1 MGKKK
6 ISPITIYRI
15 IMWTCL
21 TIATAFFSFAIV
33 AIVGTQIFKTMRLI
47 FIITFTFIFSV
58 FFIGAVLCSQ
68 KIFDE
73 KRFVNQ
79 LEIENTYTLGEAT
92 QFYNLDAFK
101 IRVNKLSRRRTL
113 GTRAAYVVAFTP
125 TASNISSNRGREK
138 ILTDL
143 NLRLAHFLS
152 NFFVDDNS
160 SIFNRKYNVY
170 AFSRGV
176 FFFCMFTNDETN
188 VQKLMDHISNECFRM
203 VNEDKIKIWVQPFF
217 GIKKMAKDESIV
229 SGIEDALIARDQSE
243 KNYESFTYFKDEFRD
258 KESGASANITK
269 ALENNEFV
277 AFYQP
282 KYSVKEKRY
291 VSSEALA
298 RWKSPE
304 YGLLGPNKF
313 IAEAERAGLLSAID
327 TRIFEVAVK
336 DLSDNIKRGRPV
348 LPVSVNFS
356 LYEFFSRNFL
366 NFIVDTLKKY
376 QVPPQ
381 LLEIEITETTSQVN
395 KFLSLSVIKK
405 LKEFGIRV
413 LMDDFGQGYSQ
424 IQNLRQIPFDAIK
437 IDKSFTDKVA
447 TDEKTRSIFKYL
459 VELGK
464 ANDLEV
470 IVEGAETKEQVDIL
484 RKMKVDTIQGFYFS
498 RPLDVDTYNELLK
511 ENHEKSQKGV
521 K

>member
-1 MGKKK
+1 
-6 ISPITIYRI
+6 
-15 IMWTCL
+15 
-21 TIATAFFSFAIV
+21 
-33 AIVGTQIFKTMRLI
+33 MR
-47 FIITFTFIFSV
+47 
-58 FFIGAVLCSQ
+58 
-68 KIFDE
+68 
-73 KRFVNQ
+73 
-79 LEIENTYTLGEAT
+79 
-92 QFYNLDAFK
+92 NL
-101 IRVNKLSRRRTL
+101 
-113 GTRAAYVVAFTP
+113 
-125 TASNISSNRGREK
+125 
-138 ILTDL
+138 
-143 NLRLAHFLS
+143 
-152 NFFVDDNS
+152 
-160 SIFNRKYNVY
+160 
-170 AFSRGV
+170 
-176 FFFCMFTNDETN
+176 
-188 VQKLMDHISNECFRM
+188 
-203 VNEDKIKIWVQPFF
+203 
-217 GIKKMAKDESIV
+217 
-229 SGIEDALIARDQSE
+229 
-243 KNYESFTYFKDEFRD
+243 
-258 KESGASANITK
+258 SA
-269 ALENNEFV
+269 
-277 AFYQP
+277 P
-282 KYSVKEKRY
+282 
-291 VSSEALA
+291 
-298 RWKSPE
+298 
-304 YGLLGPNKF
+304 GPNKF